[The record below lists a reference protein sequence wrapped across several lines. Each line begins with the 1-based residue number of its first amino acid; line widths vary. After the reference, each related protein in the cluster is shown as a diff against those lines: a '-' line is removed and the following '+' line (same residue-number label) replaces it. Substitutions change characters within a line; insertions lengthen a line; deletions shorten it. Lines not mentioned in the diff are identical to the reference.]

1 MWPTIFPH
9 RRKTPARIHEYG
21 EEEIKVKKALQKRNT
36 KAGFSLAE
44 TLVAV
49 TILVL
54 ISASALP
61 AAMRVYRNAVD
72 ASNAQVLLTT
82 TVNALRNEL
91 STATEVEKGTTATEI
106 RYRSSDIDHG
116 SRIYVDGNIIMLEKF
131 GGLTESWLE
140 GDKLDT
146 RLAKPLIS
154 PAMRQTTRSNDEYM
168 TVTYTSAAV
177 TNGYVK
183 ITGLHVARGDQTIVK
198 MPEETELVIRV
209 MSVRPSSG
217 SGG

>member
-1 MWPTIFPH
+1 M
-9 RRKTPARIHEYG
+9 
-21 EEEIKVKKALQKRNT
+21 KKALQKRNT

-91 STATEVEKGTTATEI
+91 STATEVEEGKPNQSGQKDPTEI

-116 SRIYVDGNIIMLEKF
+116 SRIFVDGNVIMLEKF
-131 GGLTESWLE
+131 GRLTESWLE
-140 GDKLDT
+140 GDT
-146 RLAKPLIS
+146 LA
-154 PAMRQTTRSNDEYM
+154 ATANG
-168 TVTYTSAAV
+168 SA
-177 TNGYVK
+177 GIY
-183 ITGLHVARGDQTIVK
+183 
-198 MPEETELVIRV
+198 
-209 MSVRPSSG
+209 SG
-217 SGG
+217 SNSCFR

>member
-1 MWPTIFPH
+1 M
-9 RRKTPARIHEYG
+9 
-21 EEEIKVKKALQKRNT
+21 KKALQKRNT

-91 STATEVEKGTTATEI
+91 STATEVEEGKPNQSGQKDPTEI

-116 SRIYVDGNIIMLEKF
+116 SRIFVDGNVIMLEKF
-131 GGLTESWLE
+131 GRLTESWLE
-140 GDKLDT
+140 GDTLAATAIRD
-146 RLAKPLIS
+146 AKPLIS

-168 TVTYTSAAV
+168 TVTYTSASV

-183 ITGLHVARGDQTIVK
+183 ITGLHVARGDQTIVE
-198 MPEETELVIRV
+198 MPKETELVIRV

>member
-1 MWPTIFPH
+1 
-9 RRKTPARIHEYG
+9 
-21 EEEIKVKKALQKRNT
+21 
-36 KAGFSLAE
+36 
-44 TLVAV
+44 
-49 TILVL
+49 
-54 ISASALP
+54 
-61 AAMRVYRNAVD
+61 MRVYRNAVD

-91 STATEVEKGTTATEI
+91 STATEVEKGTTDTEI
-106 RYRSSDIDHG
+106 RYRSSDVDHG
-116 SRIYVDGNIIMLEKF
+116 SRIYVDGNVIMLEKF

-140 GDKLDT
+140 GDTLAAT
-146 RLAKPLIS
+146 AIREAKPLIS

-183 ITGLHVARGDQTIVK
+183 ITGLHVARGDQTIVE

-209 MSVRPSSG
+209 MSVRPNSG